1 MKKTKQIKLRL
12 VREAVRALQTH
23 ELQQVEGGNDA
34 PNRGD
39 WTGDSKNVCCA

>member
-23 ELQQVEGGNDA
+23 ELQQVDGGNA
-34 PNRGD
+34 GPVRD